1 MKSRKVSV
9 KNPNSRGRCQF
20 RIIGGQWRG
29 RKLSFPDSPGLR
41 PTPDRVRETVFNW
54 LADKLAG
61 AECLDLFCGSG
72 AMGLEAL
79 SRGAK
84 QVHFMDSSPAVVASI
99 RHHLGLLPGASGK
112 VISASLPEG
121 LQVLQESFDLVFL
134 DPPYADAKK
143 MIAASVE
150 GLLAEKKL
158 RPEAWLY
165 VENSSVDHPP
175 ALPCRFTLHR
185 QKVAGQVRYSLF
197 HYQADP
203 L

>member
-9 KNPNSRGRCQF
+9 KNPNNKGRCQF

-29 RKLSFPDSPGLR
+29 RKLSFPDAPGLR

-54 LADKLAG
+54 LADKLNG

-84 QVHFMDSSPAVVASI
+84 RVHFVDSNPEAVAAVN
-99 RHHLGLLPGASGK
+99 HHLQMLPNASGRA
-112 VISASLPEG
+112 ISANLPEG
-121 LQVLQESFDLVFL
+121 LPLMQEGFGLVFL
-134 DPPYADAKK
+134 DPPYAEAAKL
-143 MIAASVE
+143 ISGSVE
-150 GLLAEKKL
+150 RLLSGKLL

-165 VENSSVDHPP
+165 AENASIDPP
-175 ALPCRFTLHR
+175 PLLPGEFTLHR
-185 QKVAGQVRYSLF
+185 QKTAGQVRYSLF